1 MLAARSSSGQ
11 VDGRILSLVALLLG
25 DALAQ
30 ATRPARAVVGDP
42 WQPAAMS
49 DEDQLTAK
57 EFQEAGGV
65 DDWRAIGL
73 GASAW
78 FDASSHAAGAALVGR
93 VVELVGSTGVMPDID
108 VRARGV
114 HVRTGTSGFTTAD
127 VELARAISAAA
138 RDLGLVADPSAVQ
151 NVQLAID
158 ARDKTAVLPFW
169 HAAMGYE
176 QVSDD
181 YLGDTLRRA
190 PAIWFQQQD
199 EPRPLRNRIHV
210 DVARPQ
216 TTAFEGAAVTAVG
229 GRFLGG
235 AYTVAH
241 SDAEGNEADVIA
253 VGADDELGK
262 LSETADWRAMF
273 GGMTFYP
280 VDSPKQAAELTAAVA
295 SLADEAGMPL
305 LVDLR
310 PDGVAIDSGKDLWE
324 EAGFQDLARAVQA
337 AARGMGLTADPTRLV
352 FVQIGIDAVDVPT
365 VRAFWR
371 SVLGY
376 VDDPRSENGLTDIYD
391 PRRLNL
397 TIFFQQMD
405 ASDEAR
411 RKQRNRIHVDAY
423 VPNDQAQA
431 RIDSALAAGGRI
443 VYDDE
448 SPEWWTLADPEGNEV
463 DIAVTVGR
471 EEIWRATHPDAD

>member
-1 MLAARSSSGQ
+1 MGTSG
-11 VDGRILSLVALLLG
+11 
-25 DALAQ
+25 
-30 ATRPARAVVGDP
+30 RPARAAVGDA

-65 DDWRAIGL
+65 EDWRVLSL

-78 FDASSHAAGAALVGR
+78 FYAPSHRAGAALVSR
-93 VVELVGSTGVMPDID
+93 VTELVGSTGVLPDID

-114 HVRTGTSGFTTAD
+114 HVRISRPGFTPAQVT
-127 VELARAISAAA
+127 LARAISAAA
-138 RDLGLVADPSAVQ
+138 RDLGLTPDPWAVQ

-158 ARDKTAVLPFW
+158 SLDKSAVVPFW
-169 HAAMGYE
+169 HAALGHE
-176 QVSDD
+176 QVGDD
-181 YLGDTLRRA
+181 YLADALRRD

-216 TTAFEGAAVTAVG
+216 LTAFEGEAVTAVG
-229 GRFLGG
+229 GRYLGG

-241 SDAEGNEADVIA
+241 ADAEGNEADLIP
-253 VGADDELGK
+253 VGPDDELGNVP
-262 LSETADWRAMF
+262 ETADWRAMF

-280 VDSPKQAAELTAAVA
+280 TSSPAQAAELTAAVA
-295 SLADEAGMPL
+295 GLADDAGMPL
-305 LVDLR
+305 LIDLR
-310 PDGVAIDSGKDLWE
+310 PDGVTIDSGKDLWE
-324 EAGFQDLARAVQA
+324 EAGFADLAAAVQA
-337 AARGMGLTADPTRLV
+337 AARGMGLTADTTRLR
-352 FVQIGIDAVDVPT
+352 FVQIGIDAVDIPT

-376 VDDPRSENGLTDIYD
+376 VDDPRSEYGVTDIYD

-397 TIFFQQMD
+397 TIFFQQLD
-405 ASDEAR
+405 ASDQAR

-423 VPNDQAQA
+423 VPHDQAQA
-431 RIDSALAAGGRI
+431 RIDTALAAGGSI
-443 VYDDE
+443 VYDDDA
-448 SPEWWTLADPEGNEV
+448 PEWWTLADPEGNEL